1 MNASVAA
8 RVNKILLANNA
19 NSLGVLICQSCVLK
33 SERKKSTKHEQGNLS
48 CDYVGYQ
55 CAHVSPEILVLRA
68 INVNMT
74 YLTCSQKGRQ
84 F

>member
-33 SERKKSTKHEQGNLS
+33 SERKKARNTNREIYRAITSDIS
-48 CDYVGYQ
+48 
-55 CAHVSPEILVLRA
+55 AHVSPEILVLRA

>member
-33 SERKKSTKHEQGNLS
+33 SERKKARNTNR
-48 CDYVGYQ
+48 
-55 CAHVSPEILVLRA
+55 EIDRA
-68 INVNMT
+68 ITSDISVCT
-74 YLTCSQKGRQ
+74 
-84 F
+84 